1 MADPEGL
8 FEPVLVSDEIAR
20 VTSAENW
27 VQKMVEVE
35 CSLARAQARL
45 GLIPASAAE
54 AISLLA
60 NSHDLDPTEM
70 GRAARSSATPVI
82 PLVRMLSAKLPKEA
96 MPWIHY
102 GATSQDILD
111 SATMLIAKES
121 LQVILNR
128 LFELCSGL
136 AALTERHRET
146 IMVGRTLMQHAL
158 PYTFGLKSA
167 VWLSGILDSTLG
179 LERIYVD
186 RLAVQIGGAGG
197 TLAAYGSAGI
207 ELIKLVADD
216 LGLNPIGIPWHS
228 QRQRMVELGSA
239 LVMLS
244 GTLAKMAN
252 DIALG
257 SQAEIGEL
265 SESLGGGG
273 GSSAMPQKVNP
284 VGAIVVNAGFRRSQG
299 LLVTL
304 YGCLIAENER
314 GAGEW
319 QSEWQSIQELLR
331 LGGGSVTRS
340 LTMIDNLSVDESR
353 MLENLQLSRGNVMSE
368 RVLQSMTQLLGRTEA
383 HEVIRVATVQ
393 SALNGTL
400 LSEELQKV
408 EAFRENFSSDQVQE
422 MFDPASYL
430 GSYNE
435 FIDQTLDNWQE
446 TQNTWKIPFKDWKM
460 D

>member
-1 MADPEGL
+1 
-8 FEPVLVSDEIAR
+8 
-20 VTSAENW
+20 
-27 VQKMVEVE
+27 
-35 CSLARAQARL
+35 
-45 GLIPASAAE
+45 
-54 AISLLA
+54 
-60 NSHDLDPTEM
+60 
-70 GRAARSSATPVI
+70 
-82 PLVRMLSAKLPKEA
+82 
-96 MPWIHY
+96 
-102 GATSQDILD
+102 
-111 SATMLIAKES
+111 
-121 LQVILNR
+121 
-128 LFELCSGL
+128 
-136 AALTERHRET
+136 
-146 IMVGRTLMQHAL
+146 MQHAL

-446 TQNTWKIPFKDWKM
+446 TQNTWKIPFKDRTM